1 MLPKENRL
9 QKSKDFDLVYKKGR
23 FFNTKF
29 FGLKYA
35 ENGLSQSR
43 IGFVVSTKVHKKATK
58 RNLLKRRMRESVR
71 LNLNKIK
78 PGYDIVITAR
88 TGAWALEYGE
98 IEGEILFMLKKTG
111 IISK

>member
-35 ENGLSQSR
+35 VNNFPQIR
-43 IGFVVSTKVHKKATK
+43 IGFVDNTKVHKKATK
-58 RNLLKRRMRESVR
+58 RNLLKRRMREIIR
-71 LNLNKIK
+71 LNLDKIK
-78 PGYDIVITAR
+78 PGFDIVLTAR
-88 TGAWALEYGE
+88 TGAWELEYKT
-98 IEGEILFMLKKTG
+98 IEENIIFILK
-111 IISK
+111 